1 MSTMDDLQITLPE
14 GIDTPTVI
22 VDIDVLERNIAT
34 WAQRMADRGVGLR
47 PHTKTSKCIEVIRRQ
62 VDAGAVG
69 LTVATLGEAEVLAAA
84 GFTELFQAYPLWAG
98 RPERARR
105 LRALHERVDLTVGVE
120 SVEAAAALGRAVA
133 GSERPLRVLVELD
146 PGLHRSGVR
155 PDEVA
160 TIARAAHDAGLDVR
174 GAFTVGGHGYA
185 TCDAAPDAGDDE
197 VRTLTLAAELLTA
210 AGFEPE
216 VLSAGSTPTA
226 LHSARGPVT
235 DERPGTYVFQDS
247 QQVTLGVASLGDVA
261 MVVAATVVAS
271 HADGRFVLD
280 TGSKAIAADRPVW
293 AKGHGRVPAY
303 PDAEL
308 RSLSEHHCVGW
319 TTGPRPKVGEVVAV
333 VPNHACVV
341 VNLVDTLTVVR
352 NGVIVDEWA
361 VASRGRNT

>member
-1 MSTMDDLQITLPE
+1 
-14 GIDTPTVI
+14 VI

-69 LTVATLGEAEVLAAA
+69 LTVATLGEAEVLAGA

-105 LRALHERVDLTVGVE
+105 LRALHERVDLMVGVE

-174 GAFTVGGHGYA
+174 GAFTFGGHGYA

>member
-1 MSTMDDLQITLPE
+1 MTTMDDLQITLPE

-22 VDIDVLERNIAT
+22 VDIDVLERNITT
-34 WAQRMADRGVGLR
+34 WARRMAERGVGLR

-105 LRALHERVDLTVGVE
+105 LRALHERVDLMVGVE
-120 SVEAAAALGRAVA
+120 SVEAAAELGRAVA
-133 GSERPLRVLVELD
+133 GSERPLRVLVEID

-174 GAFTVGGHGYA
+174 GAFTFGGHGYA
-185 TCDAAPDAGDDE
+185 ACDAAPTAGNDE

-271 HADGRFVLD
+271 HTDGRFVLD

-293 AKGHGRVPAY
+293 ARGHGRVPAY

-319 TTGPRPKVGEVVAV
+319 TTGPRPRVGEVVAV

-361 VASRGRNT
+361 VASRGRNS

>member
-22 VDIDVLERNIAT
+22 VDIDVLERNITA

-84 GFTELFQAYPLWAG
+84 GFTELFQAFPLWAG

-105 LRALHERVDLTVGVE
+105 LRALHERVELMVGVE

-133 GSERPLRVLVELD
+133 GSERPLRVLVEID

-155 PDEVA
+155 ADEVA

-174 GAFTVGGHGYA
+174 GAFTFGGHGYA
-185 TCDAAPDAGDDE
+185 ACDAAPTAGDDE
-197 VRTLTLAAELLTA
+197 VRTLTLAAELLTV

-271 HADGRFVLD
+271 HPDGRFVLD

-293 AKGHGRVPAY
+293 ARGHGRVPAY

-319 TTGPRPKVGEVVAV
+319 TTGPRPRVGEVVAV

-361 VASRGRNT
+361 VASRGRNS

>member
-1 MSTMDDLQITLPE
+1 
-14 GIDTPTVI
+14 
-22 VDIDVLERNIAT
+22 
-34 WAQRMADRGVGLR
+34 
-47 PHTKTSKCIEVIRRQ
+47 
-62 VDAGAVG
+62 
-69 LTVATLGEAEVLAAA
+69 
-84 GFTELFQAYPLWAG
+84 
-98 RPERARR
+98 
-105 LRALHERVDLTVGVE
+105 
-120 SVEAAAALGRAVA
+120 VA

-174 GAFTVGGHGYA
+174 GAFTFGGHGYA

-235 DERPGTYVFQDS
+235 DERPGTYVVQDS

-319 TTGPRPKVGEVVAV
+319 TTGPRPTVGEVVAV